1 MPFGSPKNVASVAE
15 GEQMTH
21 RALIA
26 LLIVFGLAATAPAR
40 AEPARTRAPT
50 ATTVPVAVA
59 WGRAVASLL
68 EVQDTLYSQHDAWW
82 ERLSGLETMCET
94 AKEEESTLPD
104 AAEAMW
110 KSLAGGVDNNSKYYG
125 RVINPL
131 LKKLKRA
138 AIKLNADFGKKFT
151 AKEASRLAAGTAD
164 IARGV
169 DKWSEADA
177 EATFGEL
184 ALTTHHNCGAGH
196 GFLVNANSDL
206 LSSLRLM
213 EAGSEELT
221 KVFS

>member
-1 MPFGSPKNVASVAE
+1 MILRTLV
-15 GEQMTH
+15 
-21 RALIA
+21 A

-40 AEPARTRAPT
+40 ATPARTRAPT

-59 WGRAVASLL
+59 WGKEVASLL

-82 ERLSGLETMCET
+82 ERLSGLETTCET
-94 AKEEESTLPD
+94 AKEGEEEATYPD
-104 AAEAMW
+104 VAEAMW
-110 KSLAGGVDNNSKYYG
+110 KSLAGGVDNNSNYYG
-125 RVINPL
+125 RVINPT

-138 AIKLNADFGKKFT
+138 AIKLNADFAKKFT

-164 IARGV
+164 IEKGV

-184 ALTTHHNCGAGH
+184 ALTTHHNCDAGH
-196 GFLVNANSDL
+196 GVFVNANSDL
-206 LSSLRLM
+206 LSSLRFM
-213 EAGSEELT
+213 EAGSEQLT